1 MENDLNM
8 HIYDSSGSSSNEFSD
23 SDPDCTEEEENESN
37 SSKSRKYSSKVSVDD
52 NYGLNCKRQN
62 IVFKLYN
69 REVRYYYK
77 NLETSIG

>member
-23 SDPDCTEEEENESN
+23 SEPECTEGEENGQSLLKN
-37 SSKSRKYSSKVSVDD
+37 RKYSSNEAVDC
-52 NYGLNCKRQN
+52 NFGLSCKRQN

-69 REVRYYYK
+69 REVRYCF
-77 NLETSIG
+77 